1 LVVLLAVAAVGCKS
15 GSSWTAK
22 PSWWT
27 FGGSGEDPAKLA
39 AAPPATTDATK
50 PSATAKP
57 YPTTTT
63 PQMQLSSIALLEQRQ
78 DLVQFTLHS
87 LLYK

>member
-1 LVVLLAVAAVGCKS
+1 MFILNRLDACSKVLSRRAHKYDHLSHGHTNTIIYQTPKIAGTQLTLK
-15 GSSWTAK
+15 
-22 PSWWT
+22 
-27 FGGSGEDPAKLA
+27 GGG
-39 AAPPATTDATK
+39 
-50 PSATAKP
+50 P